1 MIKKQV
7 EAACALQHA
16 VRAKIERAGGDP
28 WDLPAL
34 VPVRRGMVSFCGTCL
49 IKCVS
54 THTFRSDKV
63 CHE

>member
-1 MIKKQV
+1 MGAVIKKQV

-34 VPVRRGMVSFCGTCL
+34 VPV
-49 IKCVS
+49 
-54 THTFRSDKV
+54 
-63 CHE
+63 EW